1 MSTSKPS
8 RVGHVRDRWREWRR
22 ARNQRWVEK
31 QAAKMRPNDP
41 YSGFDGSHTRSE
53 GGGPGM

>member
-1 MSTSKPS
+1 MSTSEPS
-8 RVGHVRDRWREWRR
+8 RVRQLLDKWRERRR

-31 QAAKMRPNDP
+31 QATKRPGDP
-41 YSGFDGSHTRSE
+41 YAGFDASHTRSE